1 MAKLHLHLL
10 PSYIVSLGVHINM
23 DGRRELA
30 MEIGTLAAEP
40 IWTEFLR
47 KLTRSGRPS
56 DRADQWRDHPERRG
70 LGIFPNPL
78 AIVWLIGALLLEEP
92 AVPTATAET
101 ALSVGCGARS

>member
-1 MAKLHLHLL
+1 MADLATEL
-10 PSYIVSLGVHINM
+10 IN
-23 DGRRELA
+23 GKIIRN
-30 MEIGTLAAEP
+30 AE
-40 IWTEFLR
+40 
-47 KLTRSGRPS
+47 
-56 DRADQWRDHPERRG
+56 G